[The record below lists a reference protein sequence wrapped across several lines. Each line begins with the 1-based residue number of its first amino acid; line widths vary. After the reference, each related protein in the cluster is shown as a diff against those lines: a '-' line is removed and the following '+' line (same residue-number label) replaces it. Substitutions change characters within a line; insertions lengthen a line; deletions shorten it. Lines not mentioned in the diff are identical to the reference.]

1 MTLSEF
7 EKISK
12 DERLFY
18 RMPKVL
24 FTDPDFK
31 DMTSDAKTLYMILL
45 DRRGISEIN
54 GKDWR
59 DEEGCIFIY
68 FTIEEMMKLLNNG
81 NKKIN
86 KLLMELEQHDLI
98 LRRHQGLGKPNK
110 IYVFDLLRS
119 DNSNWKPTKNKRKE
133 KGEHYE

>member
-1 MTLSEF
+1 MTVTEF
-7 EKISK
+7 EKISN
-12 DERLFY
+12 DNRLFY

-24 FTDPDFK
+24 FTDPVLK
-31 DMTSDAKTLYMILL
+31 KMTSDAKVLYMILL
-45 DRRGISEIN
+45 DRRCISEVN

-59 DEEGCIFIY
+59 DEQDCVFIY
-68 FTIEEMMKLLNNG
+68 FTIEEMMKLLNCG

-86 KLLMELEQHDLI
+86 KLLNELEEYDLI

-110 IYVFDLLRS
+110 IYIFDLLRS